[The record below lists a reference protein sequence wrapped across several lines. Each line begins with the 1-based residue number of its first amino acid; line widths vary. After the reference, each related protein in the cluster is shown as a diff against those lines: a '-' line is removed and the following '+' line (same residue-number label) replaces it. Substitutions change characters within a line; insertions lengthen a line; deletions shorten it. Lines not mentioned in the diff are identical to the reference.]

1 MLLYF
6 RRFINKLS
14 ILDVNIESSILEAE
28 MKSINSMD
36 KYAIAA
42 IRGGHLVRHLKKGAS
57 AEFAKTILFFLKCD
71 ENNICWVE
79 VNLGNGD

>member
-36 KYAIAA
+36 KYAVAA
-42 IRGGHLVRHLKKGAS
+42 IRGGHLVRHLKKGAR

-79 VNLGNGD
+79 VKLGNGD

>member
-1 MLLYF
+1 
-6 RRFINKLS
+6 
-14 ILDVNIESSILEAE
+14 
-28 MKSINSMD
+28 MD
-36 KYAIAA
+36 KYAVAA

-79 VNLGNGD
+79 VNLGNGDWMQIFCMLHFKGKKFL

>member
-1 MLLYF
+1 
-6 RRFINKLS
+6 
-14 ILDVNIESSILEAE
+14 
-28 MKSINSMD
+28 MD
-36 KYAIAA
+36 KYAVAA
-42 IRGGHLVRHLKKGAS
+42 IRGGHLVTHLKKGAS